1 MNEDKKV
8 LAKEALQAL
17 SEIEDSLKMEQ
28 IIKDN
33 KISFEVEGVKY
44 HIRKPN
50 LVEVTEIEEA
60 KRKKYLEFIKDD
72 SYMFRKSWI
81 ESYKK
86 KGIDI
91 AEMESKGKLV
101 KSEMEAAMLRL
112 ATATEPKAIT
122 ELKNEILKLK
132 DEQFGISMQITDL
145 LSYSIEDQI
154 NIFSLSYTAFKVL
167 EKEVNKEWVR
177 AFSSYEEFRKDE
189 SKVAQTSLFYISY
202 IVYGD

>member
-1 MNEDKKV
+1 
-8 LAKEALQAL
+8 
-17 SEIEDSLKMEQ
+17 
-28 IIKDN
+28 
-33 KISFEVEGVKY
+33 
-44 HIRKPN
+44 
-50 LVEVTEIEEA
+50 
-60 KRKKYLEFIKDD
+60 
-72 SYMFRKSWI
+72 MFRKSWI

-101 KSEMEAAMLRL
+101 KSELEAAMLRL
-112 ATATEPKAIT
+112 ATTQEPKAIT
-122 ELKNEILKLK
+122 ELKNDILKLK

-154 NIFSLSYTAFKVL
+154 NIFSLSYTDYIVL

-189 SKVAQTSLFYISY
+189 SKVANTSLFYISY